1 MGKRLRLML
10 KQSIGAAAIPVADIR
25 VGGRVKRGALLAVPE
40 KLGVSLHA
48 SAGGVIAEV
57 TEHYIDIDAD
67 DVQSAEYV
75 PIAKSDSLVDMVKD
89 AGLCGM
95 GGAGFPT
102 YAKLA
107 TDLRGGVLIVN
118 SAECEPLLNHN
129 IQQLTREPE
138 KVCRGMELAIE
149 ATRAARGILAIKSKH
164 VEAIKAFR
172 AVLSSGKKAKIQA
185 EIHELPDLYP
195 MGEERAVVREALG
208 ELLGVDQLPSAAN
221 AVVINLE
228 TAARIAEIVDHRRP
242 IMSKNLT
249 VAGKLGQGPE
259 SRVFMD
265 VPLGTRFSDLL
276 EECGGI
282 EGSYGEIIA
291 GGPFTGAG
299 ASLESIVCKTT
310 GGVLVTQEFL
320 REKRPLGLLVCAC
333 GGNETRLRELAGK
346 MEAQVVSVRR
356 CKQAQEVKGTLKC
369 ENPGNCPGQAEKIME
384 LKKEGAQAL
393 LVSNCSDCTNT
404 VMCVAPKLKMAVH
417 HATDHA
423 MRAVGHSLVRRLPI
437 D

>member
-10 KQSIGAAAIPVADIR
+10 KQSIGAAASPVAEIR
-25 VGGRVKRGALLAVPE
+25 AGGRVKRGAVLAVPE

-48 SAGGVIAEV
+48 SVSGVIAEM

-67 DVQSAEYV
+67 DVQSAEYE
-75 PIAKSDSLVDMVKD
+75 PIAKSGSVVEMVKD

-107 TDLRGGVLIVN
+107 ADLEGGVLIVN
-118 SAECEPLLNHN
+118 SAECAPLLKHN
-129 IQQLTREPE
+129 IEQLTREPE
-138 KVCRGMELAIE
+138 KVYRGMELAMQ
-149 ATRAARGILAIKSKH
+149 ATHAGRGILAIKSKH

-172 AVLSSGKKAKIQA
+172 AVLGSGKKV

-208 ELLGVDQLPSAAN
+208 KLLGVDQLPSAAN

-228 TAARIAEIVDHRRP
+228 TAARIAEIVDDRKP
-242 IMSKNLT
+242 VMSKNLT

-265 VPLGTRFSDLL
+265 VPLGTRFSDLI

-291 GGPFTGAG
+291 GGPFTGAS
-299 ASLESIVCKTT
+299 ASLENTVCKTT
-310 GGVLVTQEFL
+310 GGIIVTQEFL

-333 GGNETRLRELAGK
+333 GGNEARLRELAGK

-356 CKQAQEVKGTLKC
+356 CKQAQEVKGALKC

-437 D
+437 A

>member
-1 MGKRLRLML
+1 MGKRVRSML
-10 KQSIGAAAIPVADIR
+10 KQSIGVAASPVAGIR
-25 VGGRVKRGALLAVPE
+25 VGAPVKKGTLLAVPE
-40 KLGVSLHA
+40 GLGVLLHA
-48 SAGGVIAEV
+48 SVSGVIVEV
-57 TEHYIDIDAD
+57 TEHYIDIDSD
-67 DVQSAEYV
+67 STQSAEYE
-75 PIAKSDSLVDMVKD
+75 PIAKSDSIVEMVKS

-102 YAKLA
+102 HVKLA
-107 TDLRGGVLIVN
+107 TDLKGGVLIVN

-129 IQQLTREPE
+129 IQQLTKEPE
-138 KVCRGMELAIE
+138 KIHRGMKLAME
-149 ATRAARGILAIKSKH
+149 ATHAGSGILAIKSKNAG
-164 VEAIKAFR
+164 AIEAFR
-172 AVLSSGKKAKIQA
+172 SVLSNGDKV

-208 ELLGVDQLPSAAN
+208 ELLAVDQLPAAAN

-228 TAARIAEIVDHRRP
+228 TAARITEAVDDRRP
-242 IMSKNLT
+242 VISKNLT
-249 VAGKLGQGPE
+249 VTGKLGQG

-265 VPLGTRFSDLL
+265 VPLGTRLSDLIK
-276 EECGGI
+276 ECGGI
-282 EGSYGEIIA
+282 AGTYGEIII
-291 GGPFTGAG
+291 GGPFTGAS
-299 ASLESIVCKTT
+299 ASLDSVVCKTT
-310 GGVLVTQEFL
+310 GGVIVTQEFL
-320 REKRPLGLLVCAC
+320 HEKRPLGLLVCAC
-333 GGNETRLRELAGK
+333 GGNEARLRELADK
-346 MEAQVVSVRR
+346 MSARVVSVRR
-356 CKQAQEVKGTLKC
+356 CKQAQEIKGALKC

-437 D
+437 A